1 MTRIAIIVG
10 STRQHRRGR
19 LVADWVYEYGRT
31 NSPAG
36 VEFDLVDLSDFSLP
50 VLDEP
55 YPAAWGIYQND
66 HTRRWAE
73 TIDVYDGYV
82 FVVAEYNHGVPG
94 PLKNAIDYLY
104 DEWNNKSAGFVSYG
118 ADGGVR
124 AVEQMRTI
132 AAELGLADVREQ
144 VVLSTYS
151 DFDYAESDISHP
163 AATGTFDPA
172 ARHADDLSATLHS
185 VVVWAEAL
193 APVRTSVPV

>member
-1 MTRIAIIVG
+1 MARIAIIVG
-10 STRQHRRGR
+10 STRKHRRGR
-19 LVADWVYEYGRT
+19 LVADWVYEHGRT
-31 NSPAG
+31 HSPAG
-36 VEFDLVDLSDFSLP
+36 VDFDLIDLSDFSLP

-55 YPAAWGIYQND
+55 YPAGWGIYQHD
-66 HTRRWAE
+66 HSQRWAE
-73 TIDVYDGYV
+73 AIDAYDGYV
-82 FVVAEYNHGVPG
+82 FVIAEYNHGVPG

-104 DEWNNKSAGFVSYG
+104 DEWSNKSAGFVSYG

-144 VVLSTYS
+144 VVLSTFT
-151 DFDYAESDISHP
+151 DFDYAESDVTHP
-163 AATGTFDPA
+163 AATGAFAPA

-193 APVRTSVPV
+193 AAVRVSVPA